1 PVGGAVVLPLRRE
14 LSRPRRDDDFSGE
27 CRPITPLS
35 TAGSRNMLLS
45 WIRRPGGIGKFLT
58 GRPGPGG
65 WMRPISGSGE
75 VVLPLSGAVAN
86 SRFRRKRRIRYQR
99 CAAH

>member
-1 PVGGAVVLPLRRE
+1 
-14 LSRPRRDDDFSGE
+14 
-27 CRPITPLS
+27 
-35 TAGSRNMLLS
+35 MLLS

-75 VVLPLSGAVAN
+75 SGATSIGQSPPVARPWTSTSPRRET
-86 SRFRRKRRIRYQR
+86 SRRRSVSWRRRCGRINRQAIRG
-99 CAAH
+99 